1 VLLQFEGHILDPARR
16 ELTRMGAIV
25 PMEPQVFDLLLYLIR
40 NRDRVVSKG
49 DLIAGVWNGRI
60 VSESTL
66 ATRINAARRVL
77 GDDGKQQRFIRT
89 AARKGIRFVSSVRE
103 EPDPATGGAE
113 RPDASPGAPC
123 CASWRDCVPADDPGA
138 DQTRLAPAPIV
149 DRPSIAVLP
158 FENMSDDRAL
168 ELLADGLVE
177 DVIAL
182 LARVPGFFVIARASS
197 FVYRPMSLE
206 ARQVGME
213 LGVRY
218 VVTGSVRGSEGRVR
232 VTTQLIEAETGT
244 QLWGARYDVERG
256 DTLDLQD
263 RIAREIIAELEP
275 ALTKAELLVIR
286 RRRTESVDA
295 WSHFRQASGVIAQGG
310 WNEETL
316 GEATGHLRRAILADP
331 EFALARA
338 MLALYSAFGAIMF
351 MLGNAAEAKR
361 DAFAEAERAV
371 AVDPN
376 GSDVLGY
383 AGCAFSSLGEVKRG
397 CELLDRAVELD
408 PSNAQARVALG
419 AAQIRLKDFDRGAE
433 NMRLGMRLSPR
444 DFRLAFWGMVLA
456 KGLVRAGRLEEAL
469 AEAAIASRRDAR
481 LYTSRV
487 VTAWAMA
494 RLGRIEEARHALSEA
509 RRIRP
514 RLSLEEI
521 RRFFTPDA
529 AEALSALWG

>member
-1 VLLQFEGHILDPARR
+1 MLLQFEGHILDPARR

-60 VSESTL
+60 DLRSSTL

-89 AARKGIRFVSSVRE
+89 AARKGIRFVGSVRE
-103 EPDPATGGAE
+103 EPDPGTGGAE

-177 DVIAL
+177 DVIGL

-263 RIAREIIAELEP
+263 RIAREIITELEP
-275 ALTKAELLVIR
+275 ALTRAELSIIR

-295 WSHFRQASGVIAQGG
+295 WSHIARRPASLRKADGTRRPSAKQPDTCARPSSPTLSLRWRAPCSRSTARSAQSCSCS
-310 WNEETL
+310 
-316 GEATGHLRRAILADP
+316 ATPRERKEMPSPKRSGRSPSIPMAP
-331 EFALARA
+331 MCSA
-338 MLALYSAFGAIMF
+338 M
-351 MLGNAAEAKR
+351 
-361 DAFAEAERAV
+361 
-371 AVDPN
+371 
-376 GSDVLGY
+376 
-383 AGCAFSSLGEVKRG
+383 
-397 CELLDRAVELD
+397 
-408 PSNAQARVALG
+408 RVA
-419 AAQIRLKDFDRGAE
+419 RFPP
-433 NMRLGMRLSPR
+433 S
-444 DFRLAFWGMVLA
+444 
-456 KGLVRAGRLEEAL
+456 
-469 AEAAIASRRDAR
+469 AR
-481 LYTSRV
+481 
-487 VTAWAMA
+487 
-494 RLGRIEEARHALSEA
+494 
-509 RRIRP
+509 
-514 RLSLEEI
+514 
-521 RRFFTPDA
+521 
-529 AEALSALWG
+529 